1 MTRLSVA
8 ETSPLVSPDNMLRYW
23 EMDSFFTCPVVGAC
37 LTVSEQRQ
45 LLKKACISAKG
56 KTLFELHEILVSC
69 ADNENKLSKRVDRLL
84 HRKYLQKSS
93 ELMEMNEPVFK
104 EYWKEY
110 FDIGELGLL
119 VYAAA
124 AKQDLSPEAKR
135 ELFGIIHMNMHETAN
150 VNAELCKELAKVR
163 EARSEAD
170 EKLKELKQAN
180 RALRKESKKLRKS
193 WETMRIELAM
203 AKKERDRLMSELL
216 GLRDDLDEL
225 EGQSSVNAEEP
236 DNSSQEHLLLEKIAE
251 LEKRNSRLLKNLNHQ
266 QKENNILQGL
276 LQSMASNNGQPCDET
291 CPSFD
296 LCRKRV
302 LIVGGISK
310 MKTYYREVV
319 EAKGGQF
326 EYHDGDLRGGIR
338 ALEGRF
344 KRADIVLCP
353 VDCNSHAACSVV
365 KKLGRKHNKPVQM
378 LHGSSINAVSWALL
392 EDGPKP
398 S

>member
-1 MTRLSVA
+1 
-8 ETSPLVSPDNMLRYW
+8 
-23 EMDSFFTCPVVGAC
+23 
-37 LTVSEQRQ
+37 
-45 LLKKACISAKG
+45 
-56 KTLFELHEILVSC
+56 
-69 ADNENKLSKRVDRLL
+69 
-84 HRKYLQKSS
+84 
-93 ELMEMNEPVFK
+93 
-104 EYWKEY
+104 
-110 FDIGELGLL
+110 

-365 KKLGRKHNKPVQM
+365 KKLGKKHNKPVQM